1 MANLLYVGNHE
12 RETRYVS
19 LACSQK
25 LFQSIIISHHI
36 LIADTMKGSY
46 YANPVI
52 DEPNVPQEL
61 REAYPEYYRKNI
73 CRDPHRAIEE

>member
-1 MANLLYVGNHE
+1 M
-12 RETRYVS
+12 
-19 LACSQK
+19 LAEVVPVA
-25 LFQSIIISHHI
+25 HHI

-52 DEPNVPQEL
+52 DEPNVSQEL
-61 REAYPEYYRKNI
+61 REAYPEYYGKNI